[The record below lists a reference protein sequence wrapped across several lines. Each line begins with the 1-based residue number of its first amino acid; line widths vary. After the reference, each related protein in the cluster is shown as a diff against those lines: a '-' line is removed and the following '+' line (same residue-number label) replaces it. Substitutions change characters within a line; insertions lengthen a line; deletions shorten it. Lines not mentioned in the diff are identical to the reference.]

1 MFHRVLNMPL
11 SSMGFALTWRVNYF
25 QIFIFDLCG
34 ENVSM
39 AMFLES
45 HLDFNDFDAFT
56 YKHVSYVKKDALFT
70 KIDFIM
76 FRKLRPM

>member
-11 SSMGFALTWRVNYF
+11 SSMGFALTRRVNYF

-56 YKHVSYVKKDALFT
+56 YKHVSYVKKNALFT